1 MAAAPAAMP
10 PKPNMAATIEMI
22 KKVKIHRNIIFLFG
36 LLNHIRKVCQ
46 RLKIVFLSY
55 FE

>member
-1 MAAAPAAMP
+1 MP
-10 PKPNMAATIEMI
+10 PKPNIAATIEMI

-36 LLNHIRKVCQ
+36 LSNYMRKVCQ
-46 RLKIVFLSY
+46 HLKMVDLSH